1 MSKSVYFA
9 APLFTEAELEFNK
22 RVCGMLEA
30 EGHDVFLPQRDGL
43 ESNVLVED
51 KSEEE
56 AMQEIFELDRQ
67 NVLDADIVTA
77 TLDGRVPSEG
87 VCVEMAFAYD
97 HDIPV
102 IALKTDRRTFGRQE
116 EYNAMLH
123 GLFQQRVDTPE
134 ALVEAVNKHD
144 AGQSGQ

>member
-1 MSKSVYFA
+1 MPKSVYFA
-9 APLFTEAELEFNK
+9 APLFTEAELQFNK
-22 RVCGMLEA
+22 RVCGMIEA

-43 ESNVLVED
+43 ESNVLIED

-67 NVLDADIVTA
+67 NVLDADLVTA
-77 TLDGRVPSEG
+77 TIDGRVPSEG

-97 HDIPV
+97 HDVPV
-102 IALKTDRRTFGRQE
+102 IALKTDRRTFGREE

-123 GLFQQRVDTPE
+123 GLIQRRVDAPE
-134 ALVEAVNKHD
+134 ALVEAVNEYTIE
-144 AGQSGQ
+144 